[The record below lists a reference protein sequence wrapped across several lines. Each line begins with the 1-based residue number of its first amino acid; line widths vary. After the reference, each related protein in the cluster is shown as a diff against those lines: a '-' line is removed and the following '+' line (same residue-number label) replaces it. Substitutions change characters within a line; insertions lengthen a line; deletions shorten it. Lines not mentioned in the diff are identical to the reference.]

1 MDYFAELR
9 RLEKKH
15 RRHFSTLQQATL
27 FDAKQR
33 KLQSQATDGRKSSFQ
48 ERFLQWHV

>member
-9 RLEKKH
+9 RLEQKH

-33 KLQSQATDGRKSSFQ
+33 ELQNQATYCRKYNSQ
-48 ERFLQWHV
+48 GVCGD